1 MLSSRAAHTL
11 QSFHFQKITGTLKI
25 KTVFWKFGETF
36 FYIKEQLK
44 KNKIQNLKFF
54 VIFFLKNGETGFWPK
69 QKYKKKFGKLL
80 FIFSFWIK

>member
-1 MLSSRAAHTL
+1 MLSARAAHTL

-44 KNKIQNLKFF
+44 KNKIQNLKF
-54 VIFFLKNGETGFWPK
+54 KNGETGFWPK
-69 QKYKKKFGKLL
+69 QKYKKNLGS
-80 FIFSFWIK
+80 FSSFLAFE

>member
-1 MLSSRAAHTL
+1 MLSARAAHTW

-69 QKYKKKFGKLL
+69 QKYKKNLGS
-80 FIFSFWIK
+80 FSSFLAFE